1 MYFTNTHVI
10 IVNTHDIHVLTATT
24 LSIVFCPKIV
34 IMRGCDMIFRNVTF
48 TSRIEIFKL
57 WLELFFHQVVSMGGR
72 PSPALEREAVENG
85 GKCEVIID

>member
-1 MYFTNTHVI
+1 
-10 IVNTHDIHVLTATT
+10 
-24 LSIVFCPKIV
+24 
-34 IMRGCDMIFRNVTF
+34 MIFRNVTF

-85 GKCEVIID
+85 GKCEVIIDFNWHLAAWFFFGFFRFCQCFVS

>member
-1 MYFTNTHVI
+1 
-10 IVNTHDIHVLTATT
+10 
-24 LSIVFCPKIV
+24 
-34 IMRGCDMIFRNVTF
+34 MIFRNVTF